1 MAFKRGSQELDDMIP
16 IKSPEQTA
24 ESLQEVGPDVF
35 DHTQLA
41 RLGKRPVLKVRFE
54 SCHPAPRILNMGIC
68 CPAQLSVPDHPRFQ
82 LRHPSDVGRHSDE
95 LRTWAVKRRRGRHD
109 LRFHI
114 CVDRQHQRLL
124 NSLRTRL
131 YRTNI
136 RGAVPLGCHA
146 RSQMVFQVPELHH
159 RLVDYCWLAR
169 HFGGCRFPYRYYDPG
184 SRDIHDPVI
193 YTQAWQGTLMLW
205 LCVLVAVLINTV
217 VSSMLPKLEAM
228 ILIMHIVGFFAVFIT
243 LVTFGAHG
251 DARAVFFEFR
261 NEGMWPTQSLSW
273 FVGLLGCVFS
283 FAGVD
288 CSFHMCEEVRNPS
301 RDVPRS
307 IMASVGI
314 NGAMGLAMVIAMLY
328 GATDIDKAISS
339 PTGYPYIEIFYQATG
354 SVAGTAAMTSLVI
367 VMTLSASVGV
377 IAASSRMFWAFARD
391 RGVPFW
397 SIVCKV
403 DPRTN
408 VPVWA
413 ITATSVISCL
423 IGLINVGSAIV
434 YNAIISVAISGL
446 YSSYLVTASLL
457 LYRRCGKGYKMPD
470 PSAFPALADSATGQG
485 QTLAWGPWHI
495 PGVFGIV
502 NNTFACLFMAT
513 VWFFSFWP
521 PQASVDAASMNYSS
535 LMTGGVALLGTVY
548 YLVWAKNEYK
558 GPRMEV

>member
-35 DHTQLA
+35 DRTQLA
-41 RLGKRPVLKVRFE
+41 RLGKRPVLKRNFRFLTILGF
-54 SCHPAPRILNMGIC
+54 SCAILVTWEGTLMNFAPGLSNGGAGGMIYGFIFVWIGNISVFSTLCELVSIAPTSGGQYHWVAMLAPRWC
-68 CPAQLSVPDHPRFQ
+68 SKFLSYITGWLTIAGWQGTSAAAAFLTGTMIQGLVTFTT
-82 LRHPSDVGRHSDE
+82 PS
-95 LRTWAVKRRRGRHD
+95 
-109 LRFHI
+109 
-114 CVDRQHQRLL
+114 
-124 NSLRTRL
+124 
-131 YRTNI
+131 
-136 RGAVPLGCHA
+136 
-146 RSQMVFQVPELHH
+146 
-159 RLVDYCWLAR
+159 
-169 HFGGCRFPYRYYDPG
+169 
-184 SRDIHDPVI
+184 
-193 YTQAWQGTLMLW
+193 YTPQAWQGTLMLW